1 MVLVTGGTGF
11 LGSTL
16 IQQLID
22 SGADVRA
29 TKRHSSTIPA
39 QLDSLPRLQWVNADI
54 NNFFALEE
62 AFDGVTEVYHCAA
75 LISFHPAD
83 RERLRKVNVA
93 GTAHVVTL
101 ALERGAR
108 LLHVSSVAALG
119 QAKSGVVVT
128 EKDLWEY
135 SSDKSGYSVAK
146 YESEQE
152 VWRGIAE
159 GLDAVIVNPSLIIGA
174 AARTEGNGTTGTLFA
189 NLRKGMDFYASGS
202 VGLVD
207 VMDAAK
213 AMRLLM
219 GNKAISGER
228 FLLNNV
234 NMSNEELLVRCS
246 AYLGRPAPRIKV
258 TPFML
263 GIAWRLAKGYAWF
276 TGKRPSLTRE
286 VARSASRKRRFSNE
300 KVRRATGITF
310 RPIDDTL
317 REICTALSTTETKS
331 TTDTNI

>member
-1 MVLVTGGTGF
+1 
-11 LGSTL
+11 
-16 IQQLID
+16 
-22 SGADVRA
+22 
-29 TKRHSSTIPA
+29 
-39 QLDSLPRLQWVNADI
+39 
-54 NNFFALEE
+54 
-62 AFDGVTEVYHCAA
+62 
-75 LISFHPAD
+75 PAD

-119 QAKSGVVVT
+119 HAKSGVVVT

-159 GLDAVIVNPSLIIGA
+159 GLDAIIVNPSLIIGT

-207 VMDAAK
+207 VMDA
-213 AMRLLM
+213 
-219 GNKAISGER
+219 
-228 FLLNNV
+228 
-234 NMSNEELLVRCS
+234 
-246 AYLGRPAPRIKV
+246 
-258 TPFML
+258 
-263 GIAWRLAKGYAWF
+263 
-276 TGKRPSLTRE
+276 
-286 VARSASRKRRFSNE
+286 
-300 KVRRATGITF
+300 
-310 RPIDDTL
+310 
-317 REICTALSTTETKS
+317 
-331 TTDTNI
+331 